1 MTAPLTKAEKIL
13 RMRKRGATYARIQ
26 LALDT
31 SEAYIYK
38 VLRAA
43 GMVQARAKTRK
54 KVKRAMARLSRQ
66 RNRGRR

>member
-1 MTAPLTKAEKIL
+1 LSKKVKIL
-13 RMRKRGATYARIQ
+13 RMRRRGATYARIQ
-26 LALDT
+26 LALYT

-43 GMVQARAKTRK
+43 GMVQARVKTRK

>member
-1 MTAPLTKAEKIL
+1 MTDPLTKREKIIK
-13 RMRKRGATYARIQ
+13 MRKRGVTYARIQ

-38 VLRAA
+38 VLRSE
-43 GMVQARAKTRK
+43 GMVQARVKTRK
-54 KVKRAMARLSRQ
+54 KVKAAMARLSRQ